1 MPEHRLIAAM
11 EEEVAARIAQV
22 RREADEAI
30 RRIEAEADQELAEAQ
45 RAESAR
51 VERQIV
57 QFRRDKRSR
66 FDNQR
71 RARVRDMQFAIA
83 EQVFGDVAQA
93 VAAVRQRSDYP
104 VIWSRLLSEAL
115 AAYHTERNDIP
126 NVRVAEAD
134 RDLARRSGEAQAVE
148 AVAAVPD
155 GVELVSPDG
164 RLRVKNDLASRLRK
178 GREEFLKMIGDE
190 FNERLAK

>member
-11 EEEVAARIAQV
+11 EEEVGARIAQV
-22 RREADEAI
+22 QREADEAI
-30 RRIEAEADQELAEAQ
+30 RRIEAEADQELEEAQ
-45 RAESAR
+45 RAEAAR
-51 VERQIV
+51 LEGQMV
-57 QFRRDKRSR
+57 QYRRDKRAR

-71 RARVRDMQFAIA
+71 RARVRDLQFAIA
-83 EQVFGDVAQA
+83 EQVFDDLAQA
-93 VAAVRQRSDYP
+93 LAAVRQRSDYP
-104 VIWSRLLSEAL
+104 EIWSRLLSEAI
-115 AAYHTERNDIP
+115 AAYRTERSDAPI
-126 NVRVAEAD
+126 VRVAEAD
-134 RDLARRSGEAQAVE
+134 RDLARRAGEVPAVE

-164 RLRVKNDLASRLRK
+164 RLRIKNDLTSRLRK

>member
-11 EEEVAARIAQV
+11 EEEVAAKIAQV
-22 RREADEAI
+22 QREADEAI
-30 RRIEAEADQELAEAQ
+30 RRIEAEADQELAAAQ

-66 FDNQR
+66 FDNQW

-83 EQVFGDVAQA
+83 EQIFDDAAQA

-104 VIWSRLLSEAL
+104 EIWSRLLSQAL
-115 AAYHTERNDIP
+115 AAYRAERNDLPI
-126 NVRVAEAD
+126 VRVAAAD
-134 RDLARRSGEAQAVE
+134 RDLARRSGEVQAVE
-148 AVAAVPD
+148 AVAALPD

-164 RLRVKNDLASRLRK
+164 RLRVKNDLTSRLRK

-190 FNERLAK
+190 FNQRLAK